1 MTSEAVG
8 VGDLRRSL
16 AFDDNSLAENDD
28 SLAFD
33 DSLWRVTLQLVHVPP
48 GRRGWISWS
57 GAARGPA
64 QVVRQGATC
73 ALDGGAE
80 RRRA

>member
-16 AFDDNSLAENDD
+16 AFDDNSLAENDS

-33 DSLWRVTLQLVHVPP
+33 DSL
-48 GRRGWISWS
+48 
-57 GAARGPA
+57 
-64 QVVRQGATC
+64 
-73 ALDGGAE
+73 
-80 RRRA
+80 